1 MKFDNL
7 KKFRE
12 SLNLKQEEFARP
24 LGINKTT
31 YSNYEVGARD
41 PKSDFWILVAKTY
54 HVDIDFLLGLTDT
67 PRSSVDAAS
76 QLMLEEKEHIKKYRT
91 LDEHGKDIVDTVLDK
106 EYERVQAPAVP
117 DAKVYE
123 YEELFE
129 YLEPVSAGTGA
140 RLDLLDAGKNIKVI
154 SNVYTKKADFVL
166 RVTGHSMEPRFHDGD
181 KLLVQ
186 EADEVEIG
194 DIGVW
199 IIEGESFVKK
209 CAENYLSS
217 LNPDYPPIYPGD
229 VYSQRCI
236 GHVVGVLDPEWVL
249 EE

>member
-1 MKFDNL
+1 MSTFGERIRKARENKNL
-7 KKFRE
+7 LQSELAKLIDVKSSGVISNWE
-12 SLNLKQEEFARP
+12 KDLNKPDADKIVRLCAALDISASYLLDYHGNDSFQVSDEE
-24 LGINKTT
+24 L
-31 YSNYEVGARD
+31 
-41 PKSDFWILVAKTY
+41 
-54 HVDIDFLLGLTDT
+54 
-67 PRSSVDAAS
+67 
-76 QLMLEEKEHIKKYRT
+76 EHIKKYRT

-106 EYERVQAPAVP
+106 EYERVQAPAAP
-117 DAKVYE
+117 AAKVYE

-181 KLLVQ
+181 RLLVQ